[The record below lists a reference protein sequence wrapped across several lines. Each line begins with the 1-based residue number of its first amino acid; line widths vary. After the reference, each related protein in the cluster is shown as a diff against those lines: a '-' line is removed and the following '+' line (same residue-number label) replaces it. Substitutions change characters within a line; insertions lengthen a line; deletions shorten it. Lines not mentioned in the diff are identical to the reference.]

1 MNQTNVNYESNDAL
15 EISNLEAIEAHI
27 DSLED
32 NLAKKS
38 YVRDELRTLL
48 KRVERE
54 MQELEHS
61 IEDAKWEKDKLV

>member
-15 EISNLEAIEAHI
+15 EISDLEAIEAHI

-38 YVRDELRTLL
+38 YVRDELRKLL

-54 MQELEHS
+54 IQELEHS

>member
-1 MNQTNVNYESNDAL
+1 MNQTKVNYESNDAL
-15 EISNLEAIEAHI
+15 QISDLEEIEAHI